1 MGRRREPAQSKVIK
15 GNFRGDRHKHGPVV
29 EIQSPPCPTW
39 LPKSAKKY
47 WKDIAPQLVNAG
59 LIGIVDSAAFI
70 AHCDSVGKFEEV
82 TKKLKK
88 LEDMIDE
95 TPQKYQVQSVL
106 FTIRNKL
113 WDQVMKSASEFGLSP
128 AARSKVKDSN
138 QQQLPGMGDWGD
150 V

>member
-1 MGRRREPAQSKVIK
+1 MGRKAKPAQSKVIQ
-15 GNFRGDRHKHGPVV
+15 GNFRKDRHSHGPKV
-29 EIQSPPCPTW
+29 EIKAPPCPTW

-47 WKDIAPQLVNAG
+47 WKDIAPQLVNVG
-59 LIGIVDSAAFI
+59 LIGVVDSAAFI

-88 LEDMIDE
+88 LEDMIDK
-95 TPQKYQVQSVL
+95 TPQKYEVQSVL

-113 WDQVMKSASEFGLSP
+113 WDQVMKSSSEFGLSP
-128 AARSKVKDSN
+128 AARSKVKDAG
-138 QQQLPGMGDWGD
+138 QQELPGMNGWND